1 MRVVDVT
8 RAKVLTFRDALPI
21 GNGSK
26 NRVTAVLSGIMRHA
40 ELLDLRRA
48 GSNPCK
54 GLRRRSTGFK
64 ATYLTHAEFKAL
76 GRTLTDVREAHPE
89 AAALIRFLALSGCRK
104 GEAQSLRW
112 DWYDGGRVALSEAKS
127 GPRSIWLG
135 MAARDLLDEMPHGS
149 CFIDGLDDRPL
160 QDLRQGSASPEKFL

>member
-8 RAKVLTFRDALPI
+8 RADVLTFRDALPI

-89 AAALIRFLALSGCRK
+89 AAALTG
-104 GEAQSLRW
+104 SLRL
-112 DWYDGGRVALSEAKS
+112 YC
-127 GPRSIWLG
+127 RSIWAG
-135 MAARDLLDEMPHGS
+135 DQGFRAVPFMNEDTNFAR
-149 CFIDGLDDRPL
+149 
-160 QDLRQGSASPEKFL
+160 LRWYGNTTF